1 MVFFYALIASISIGV
16 NGYLVKLLTDR
27 RVEGAMFTF
36 LQGMA
41 YLIFGI
47 GHVLY
52 MKESVRVSADN
63 TYPLILS
70 IIIAIIIFIN
80 LRLRVRVLRYLSSS
94 EYYISYRIL
103 LTISLVLIG
112 MLFLRET
119 ITSDQLFGLILGSV
133 GIVFLFEEDHK
144 LRHSRNWKYASMLLL
159 LSVGAWIGIQ
169 IFGKMQWLSHFSLP
183 AMLVYQGMTMI
194 GIALILDRKI
204 LKQYFSLWRIH
215 FHNLILGVLAT
226 IFVYISAISVL
237 NAYKA
242 GGNMSIITKMGAYS
256 LFIPIVLSVIFSWE
270 KVTYKKTIAFIL
282 TIVSLYYIV

>member
-1 MVFFYALIASISIGV
+1 MELWFFYALVASISIGV

-27 RVEGAMFTF
+27 RVEGAIFTF

-47 GHVLY
+47 VHVLY
-52 MKESVRVSADN
+52 LKESVRVSMDN
-63 TYPLILS
+63 LYPLILS
-70 IIIAIIIFIN
+70 IIIAIIIAIIIFIN

-119 ITSDQLFGLILGSV
+119 ISSDQLFGLILGSV

-159 LSVGAWIGIQ
+159 LSVGA
-169 IFGKMQWLSHFSLP
+169 
-183 AMLVYQGMTMI
+183 
-194 GIALILDRKI
+194 
-204 LKQYFSLWRIH
+204 
-215 FHNLILGVLAT
+215 
-226 IFVYISAISVL
+226 
-237 NAYKA
+237 
-242 GGNMSIITKMGAYS
+242 
-256 LFIPIVLSVIFSWE
+256 
-270 KVTYKKTIAFIL
+270 
-282 TIVSLYYIV
+282 